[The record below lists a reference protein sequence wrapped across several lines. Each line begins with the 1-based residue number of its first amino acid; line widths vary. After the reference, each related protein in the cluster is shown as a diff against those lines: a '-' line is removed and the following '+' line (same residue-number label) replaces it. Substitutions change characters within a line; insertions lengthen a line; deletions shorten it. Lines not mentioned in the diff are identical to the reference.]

1 MTFHYP
7 MVLFLLVV
15 PALLLA
21 WQWTRRGR
29 ELIVPFDHGGGGSGR
44 IMRGLLGFAEMLP
57 TLLLS
62 LVVVILAGP
71 QQLSE
76 PKTKRILS
84 NIELCV
90 DVSGSM
96 TASFGEGN
104 RYDASM
110 KAIDEFLD
118 YRKGDAF
125 GLTFFGNEVLNWV
138 PLTTDVSAIKCSA
151 PFMNPTN
158 PDRPPSMG
166 GTAIGKALRSCRKQ
180 LLQREDGDRM
190 IVLISDGYSYD
201 LNGGVDMEI
210 AKQFNGDR
218 IIVYGIH
225 IGGGEAPAPIINIT
239 SLTGGEVF
247 EPGDP
252 EALGRVFQAIDGM
265 AEAQMEKTQAE
276 TMDDYVPASIAG
288 LSILGLCLLCLFGL
302 RFTPW

>member
-21 WQWTRRGR
+21 WRWTRRGR
-29 ELIVPFDHGGGGSGR
+29 ELIVPFDHGDGGSGR
-44 IMRGLLGFAEMLP
+44 ILRGLLGFAEMLP

-76 PKTKRILS
+76 PKTKRVLS

-96 TASFGEGN
+96 TASFGAGN

-110 KAIDEFLD
+110 VAIDEFLD

-125 GLTFFGNEVLNWV
+125 GLTFFGNEVLHWV
-138 PLTTDVSAIKCSA
+138 PLTTDISAIKCSA

-158 PDRPPSMG
+158 PGRPRWMG
-166 GTAIGKALRSCRKQ
+166 GTAIGKALKACRKQ
-180 LLQREDGDRM
+180 LLQREEGDRM
-190 IVLISDGYSYD
+190 IVLISDGASSD
-201 LNGGVDMEI
+201 LRGGADVEL
-210 AKQFNGDR
+210 ARQFNDDR

-225 IGGGEAPAPIINIT
+225 IGGGEAPAPVVNIT
-239 SLTGGEVF
+239 TLTGGEVF
-247 EPGDP
+247 APGDP
-252 EALGRVFQAIDGM
+252 ESLGRVFQAIDDM
-265 AEAQMEKTQAE
+265 AETRMEKTQAE
-276 TMDDYVPASIAG
+276 TMDDYVPASFAG
-288 LSILGLCLLCLFGL
+288 LAILGLCLLCLFGL